1 MRRSEISSFL
11 EEVGLTP
18 VEIDRRKHWRV
29 RARRLDGSEVIV
41 SLPTSESDHRALK
54 NKRSQLRAIAQ
65 GA

>member
-54 NKRSQLRAIAQ
+54 NKRA
-65 GA
+65 